1 MRTQLL
7 SAITTA
13 TSTLTQ
19 FAVSQELP
27 WEQNGLPL
35 YRKNMKKIYVDRT
48 TQVENT
54 IINTLDDRNV
64 QTEDSRCL
72 VYVAVDAK
80 NPPSQLDNLISNIL
94 VCKDRTGIN
103 NFNSESDYTL
113 DKTEDVLTYT
123 FEFRLTLLKT

>member
-13 TSTLTQ
+13 ISTLTQ

-35 YRKNMKKIYVDRT
+35 FRKNMKKIYVDRT
-48 TQVENT
+48 QQEETTLIPVLDGNDVFQDDLITQ
-54 IINTLDDRNV
+54 
-64 QTEDSRCL
+64 

-80 NPPSQLDNLISNIL
+80 NTPTQLDALISKIL
-94 VCKDRTGIN
+94 ATKSTISVV
-103 NFNSESDYTL
+103 NFGLESDYTV
-113 DKTEDVLTYT
+113 DKQEDVLIYT
-123 FEFRLTLLKT
+123 FEFRLNQANI

>member
-1 MRTQLL
+1 MRQQLL

-27 WEQNGLPL
+27 WQQNGLPL
-35 YRKNMKKIYVDRT
+35 FRKNMKKIYVDRSE
-48 TQVENT
+48 QVQDT
-54 IINTLDDRNV
+54 IIPTLDNNNV
-64 QTEDSRCL
+64 LTNDLSCL

-94 VCKDRTGIN
+94 VCKDRTGIV
-103 NFNSESDYTL
+103 NFIAESDYTL
-113 DKTEDVLTYT
+113 DKQEDVLTYT
-123 FEFRLTLLKT
+123 FEFRLNTLKT

>member
-35 YRKNMKKIYVDRT
+35 YRKNMKKIYVDRS

-64 QTEDSRCL
+64 LTEDSICL
-72 VYVAVDAK
+72 AYVSVYAK